1 MDIPF
6 DQDTICAIATPPGEG
21 GIGIVRMSGP
31 RAHSICETLFHP
43 RYGSFPLRSHRLYYG
58 WIKDPHTHT
67 TVDEVLVSHMAAP
80 RTYTR
85 EDLVEINC
93 HSGYAVLQR
102 ILELVLRAGARM
114 AEPGEFTRRAFL
126 NGRIDLSQ
134 AEAIADVIQ
143 SRCEKSLEVAGRHL
157 EGALGNKVQQWQES
171 LLQLEA
177 ETEAFLDFSED
188 LHGDDG
194 ESSPQRSAIMRELL
208 EALKAAIQESER
220 GRVLREGLTLALV
233 GKPNAGKSSLLNALV
248 GRDRAIVTPFPGT
261 TRDVIED
268 SFILSG
274 VQVRI
279 LDTAGIRHGPGT
291 IESLGIERTL
301 SSVQQADVVLWLMDQ
316 SRPLDDQDDLVH
328 QCIGHKVHRIL
339 LNKKDLEPRM
349 TSQEVEE
356 RYHPSSPPLPLSTFH
371 REDLERLRHLLAR
384 EFVQKPLEGF
394 ESMIVPN
401 VRQGAC
407 LREAHEALEKAAR
420 LMDGEGFGELIIL
433 ELERARKK
441 LDEILGGGEDEDV
454 LDRIFSQFCIGK

>member
-1 MDIPF
+1 MDISF
-6 DQDTICAIATPPGEG
+6 SQDTIGAIATPPGEG
-21 GIGIVRMSGP
+21 GIGIVRLSGP

-43 RYGSFPLRSHRLYYG
+43 RYGSFPLPSHRLHYG
-58 WIKDPHTHT
+58 WIKDPRTRA

-80 RTYTR
+80 RSYTR
-85 EDLVEINC
+85 EDMVEINC

-102 ILELVLRAGARM
+102 ILELVLNAGARL

-134 AEAIADVIQ
+134 AEAIAEIIG
-143 SRCEKSLEVAGRHL
+143 SRCEKGLELAGRHL
-157 EGALGNKVQQWQES
+157 EGALREKVHRWQDS

-177 ETEAFLDFSED
+177 ETEAALDFSDD
-188 LHGDDG
+188 LHG
-194 ESSPQRSAIMRELL
+194 ESLEAAPQQRALLEELL
-208 EALKAAIQESER
+208 ASVEEAVQEGER

-268 SFILSG
+268 SFLLSG

-279 LDTAGIRHGPGT
+279 LDTAGIRGGPDA

-301 SSVQQADVVLWLMDQ
+301 ASLQQADVVLWLLDQ
-316 SRPLDDQDDLVH
+316 SRPLDEQDDLVH
-328 QCIGHKVHRIL
+328 QSIGHKAHRIL
-339 LNKKDLEPRM
+339 LNKRDLHSRVTP
-349 TSQEVEE
+349 QEVMD

-371 REDLERLRHLLAR
+371 PHDLERLRNSLAR
-384 EFVQKPLEGF
+384 EFLQSPLEGF

-401 VRQGAC
+401 LRQKQC
-407 LREAHEALEKAAR
+407 LKEAHQALKGAAR
-420 LMDGEGFGELIIL
+420 LMDRKGFGELIIV
-433 ELERARKK
+433 ELEKARKK
-441 LDEILGGGEDEDV
+441 LDEILGKGEDEDV